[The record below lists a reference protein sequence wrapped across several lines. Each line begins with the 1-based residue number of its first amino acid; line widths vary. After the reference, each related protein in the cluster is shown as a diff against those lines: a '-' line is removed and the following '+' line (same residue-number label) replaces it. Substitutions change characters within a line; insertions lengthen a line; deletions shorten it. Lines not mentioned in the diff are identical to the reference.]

1 MKKFLKEVLS
11 ARSGQA
17 SSKRICGCLGWIAV
31 LGIYIY
37 CTMTSKP
44 APEFTDFLIGAI
56 VALLGVDSV
65 TNVFK
70 KPEQ

>member
-11 ARSGQA
+11 ARSGQG
-17 SSKRICGCLGWIAV
+17 SSKRICGCLGWLVI

-37 CTMTSKP
+37 CTVTQSP
-44 APEFTDFLIGAI
+44 SPDFTDFLIGAI

-65 TNVFK
+65 TNIFK
-70 KPEQ
+70 K